1 MRLRSTPL
9 KDGFYRPTARTT
21 SFTYPKLADPH
32 IIGSNVVCDFTMT
45 RDIRQR
51 VTDQT
56 LVECQGIEPCRPPCK
71 GGMLPLSSAPHYWH
85 QCKDLNLRRTV
96 LETGMLPLHHTD
108 RIGLG
113 GRIRTCG
120 PLRPR
125 QVRYQTSPH
134 LDNGFRA
141 TRVPSNS
148 TQRIPKECRCTK
160 WWRSFIS

>member
-1 MRLRSTPL
+1 
-9 KDGFYRPTARTT
+9 
-21 SFTYPKLADPH
+21 
-32 IIGSNVVCDFTMT
+32 MT

-85 QCKDLNLRRTV
+85 QCKDLNPRRTV

-141 TRVPSNS
+141 TRVPSTLPSVSRRNVGALNGGGVS
-148 TQRIPKECRCTK
+148 YLNTLYLSPSPYVRHPHCQEVGCYNGDLGEAQTRF
-160 WWRSFIS
+160 SS